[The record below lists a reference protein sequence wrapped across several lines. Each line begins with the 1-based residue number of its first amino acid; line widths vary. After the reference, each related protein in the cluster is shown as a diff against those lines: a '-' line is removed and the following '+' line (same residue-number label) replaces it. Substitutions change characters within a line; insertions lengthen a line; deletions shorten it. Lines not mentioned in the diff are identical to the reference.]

1 MTSLA
6 GAERW
11 GAFGRRPLVV
21 LSLVAFVDAVDRGI
35 LPGVLSDVQDD
46 LGFSDLQAGVLGTAF
61 VVASFLVTVPA
72 GYLADRVSRTRTIAI
87 VLAAWGLLSVANA
100 AVTGFAQFVAVRAL
114 LGVGETVDN
123 PASQSLIADYY
134 PAAVRGRAYAWQ
146 RAAPLFGTAF
156 GTAVGGLVAALS
168 SWRWAFVLVGVPG
181 SALAIACWRLPHPPR
196 GASDAE
202 APPRADAP
210 PRAGRS
216 RTARADLRAVL
227 AVPALRAIMFG
238 TAIAAGA
245 LSGIGFWA
253 PSFFE
258 RHTSL
263 REDQASG
270 VVGALILVGAIG
282 GTLLGGRLVD
292 RLTARGGAGSP
303 ALRIAACTQAAGG
316 AALLVV
322 FLPVPLPLRIVAS
335 LVGVAGVV
343 AGFPA
348 LNATTASLVPGAL
361 RGMAFSA
368 VGFLT
373 ALASAVSPLLIGAI
387 ADRFEF
393 VVDGEAKGHLA
404 YAFLIVLPLLFVGAG
419 ILWRGRHLVVPD
431 SAPGLAGVEPAPDQ
445 EG

>member
-1 MTSLA
+1 
-6 GAERW
+6 
-11 GAFGRRPLVV
+11 
-21 LSLVAFVDAVDRGI
+21 
-35 LPGVLSDVQDD
+35 
-46 LGFSDLQAGVLGTAF
+46 
-61 VVASFLVTVPA
+61 
-72 GYLADRVSRTRTIAI
+72 
-87 VLAAWGLLSVANA
+87 
-100 AVTGFAQFVAVRAL
+100 
-114 LGVGETVDN
+114 
-123 PASQSLIADYY
+123 
-134 PAAVRGRAYAWQ
+134 
-146 RAAPLFGTAF
+146 
-156 GTAVGGLVAALS
+156 VAA
-168 SWRWAFVLVGVPG
+168 R
-181 SALAIACWRLPHPPR
+181 
-196 GASDAE
+196 AE
-202 APPRADAP
+202 APPRAD
-210 PRAGRS
+210 RS
-216 RTARADLRAVL
+216 RTARADVRAVL

-238 TAIAAGA
+238 TAIASGS

-270 VVGALILVGAIG
+270 IVGVLILVGAIG

-322 FLPVPLPLRIVAS
+322 FLPVPLPVRIVAS

-361 RGMAFSA
+361 RGMAFST

-373 ALASAVSPLLIGAI
+373 ALAGAISPLLIGAI

-393 VVDGEAKGHLA
+393 VVDGEVKGHLA

-431 SAPGLAGVEPAPDQ
+431 SAPGPAGADPAPDL
-445 EG
+445 GG